1 MIVQYSNT
9 LQIRRCFVC
18 FDVVCLF
25 FPDLVRE
32 ASIRQQCVAVQN
44 PALKLL
50 ANSLPDCIKHSKA
63 KNTQVKYY
71 HGFDRWRSWASKF
84 TEVNVL
90 SACSIYIALFVIK
103 SIQDNLS
110 CHIIDEVHYGIKWVH
125 EISGYENPCNSS
137 IVISILGSC

>member
-1 MIVQYSNT
+1 M
-9 LQIRRCFVC
+9 C

-32 ASIRQQCVAVQN
+32 AIRQQYVAVRN

-50 ANSLPDCIKHSKA
+50 TSSLPDCIKHSKA

-71 HGFDRWRSWASKF
+71 CEFDRWRSWASKF

-90 SACSIYIALFVIK
+90 PACSIYIALFVFK
-103 SIQDNLS
+103 LIQDNVS
-110 CHIIDEVHYGIKWVH
+110 CHIIDEVYYGIKWVH
-125 EISGYENPCNSS
+125 EISGYENP
-137 IVISILGSC
+137 L